1 MNGSCRPKI
10 SAWILRFGL
19 VVLMVA
25 VSTGS
30 AAAST
35 PSRLL
40 VFLTQVSG
48 PGSKTN
54 CPTTGATTPQL
65 AIDPSNPEHEV
76 ATWEVGKGA
85 AEYLGMSDDAGRTW
99 NRHPLA
105 GVTPCSGGSNGSV
118 VDPYLGV
125 GDNGLVVATSSW
137 NLNGE
142 GPAIGNGVNHVLVN
156 RSLDGGLTS
165 APDSELEPSQPDQRA
180 PVVVEPNDPS
190 HVLIATERI
199 EAVAPGSYLPGVN
212 ASLAVLRSTNG
223 GRSFGA
229 PVTVAASLPGTELA
243 TGGMVW
249 TPKAV
254 VLVVSEEDLSQDIGP
269 ILQGQPHIE
278 HMVAYRSTNDGAS
291 FSGPYPIGIFNA
303 HTISLTSALESD
315 SGCCIQDLVAGPNG
329 TVALAWP
336 DATNGEIHLARSVDG
351 GVTWTSSVAATAPH
365 GALLPA
371 VALLPDG
378 RAAVVFDDRW
388 TAGGNAMAQP
398 YIAVT
403 GDAGHAPFLQ
413 ALDPPFNISA
423 ITDGNDDTGPLGP
436 EQDIAAVQGG
446 VRALF
451 TYGEPHGDVEVWQAS
466 VPIP

>member
-1 MNGSCRPKI
+1 M
-10 SAWILRFGL
+10 GL
-19 VVLMVA
+19 VVGLVA
-25 VSTGS
+25 SCSGS

-35 PSRLL
+35 PPRLL

-48 PGSKTN
+48 SGSKTT

-118 VDPYLGV
+118 VDPYVGM

-165 APDSELEPSQPDQRA
+165 TTASELESSQPDQRA
-180 PVVVEPNDPS
+180 PVVVEPDDPS

-199 EAVAPGSYLPGVN
+199 QAVAPGSTVPGLD
-212 ASLAVLRSTNG
+212 ASVAVLRSTNG
-223 GRSFGA
+223 GRTFGA
-229 PVTVAASLPGTELA
+229 PVTVSAPLPGTALV

-249 TPKAV
+249 TPRAI
-254 VLVVSEEDLSQDIGP
+254 VLVVSEEDLTQVLGP
-269 ILQGQPHIE
+269 ILQGEPHVE

-303 HTISLTSALESD
+303 DTISLTTTLESD
-315 SGCCIQDLVAGPNG
+315 PGCCIQDLAAGPNG

-336 DATNGEIHLARSVDG
+336 DQANGEIHLARSNDG

-371 VALLPDG
+371 VTVLPDG
-378 RAAVVFDDRW
+378 RAAVLFDDRW
-388 TAGGNAMAQP
+388 TADGNALAQP

-403 GDAGHAPFLQ
+403 GDADHEPFMQ
-413 ALDPPFNISA
+413 ALDSPFNISA

-436 EQDIAAVQGG
+436 EQDIAAVRGG